1 MLFYVG
7 KRIVYGLI
15 AIWLISILSFII
27 IQLPPGDYVSSY
39 IANLAAQGSSLD
51 QAEAENLRIFYGL
64 DRPWHVQYGKW
75 ALRILTG
82 DLGYS
87 FEWEKPVMDVLGSR
101 LLMTI
106 LLALFA
112 LLFTWVFAIPIGI
125 YSAVN
130 KYSIGDYTATFF
142 GFLGLAIPDFLI
154 ALLAMWFGYS
164 LFGWSVGGLF
174 SPEYGTAPWSI
185 AKFIDLMKHLWVP
198 VLILGTAGMASM
210 IRVVRANLL
219 DELSKPYVVTARAKG
234 ISEWRLIVKY
244 PFRLTLNPVISMS
257 AYLLPYLISGS
268 VIVSVVLS
276 LPTLGPTLLKSLLS
290 QDTFLAGGIIFL
302 IGSTTILGTLIS
314 DLLLLWVDPRI
325 RFEGR

>member
-1 MLFYVG
+1 MAIYIG
-7 KRIVYGLI
+7 KRVLYGFI
-15 AIWLISILSFII
+15 AIWIISILSFII

-39 IANLAAQGSSLD
+39 IANLAMQGSSLD

-64 DRPWHVQYGKW
+64 DKPWHIQYLKW
-75 ALRILTG
+75 AGRIVTG

-87 FEWEKPVMDVLGSR
+87 FEWEKPVMSVIQGRIL
-101 LLMTI
+101 TTV

-112 LLFTWVFAIPIGI
+112 LVFTWLFAIPIGI

-130 KYSIGDYTATFF
+130 KYSVGDYLATFL

-154 ALLAMWFGYS
+154 ALVAMWFGYS
-164 LFGWSVGGLF
+164 LFGWSVGGHF
-174 SPEYGTAPWSI
+174 SPEFGTAPWSI

-198 VLILGTAGMASM
+198 VIILGTAGMAAM

-234 ISEWRLIVKY
+234 ISEWKLILKY
-244 PFRLTLNPVISMS
+244 PVRMALNPVISMS

-290 QDTFLAGGIIFL
+290 QDSYLAGGIIFL
-302 IGSTTILGTLIS
+302 IGIFTILGTLIS
-314 DLLLLWVDPRI
+314 DLLLLWIDPRI
-325 RFEGR
+325 KFEAR

>member
-1 MLFYVG
+1 MAIYIG
-7 KRIVYGLI
+7 KRVLYGFI
-15 AIWLISILSFII
+15 AIWIISILSFII

-39 IANLAAQGSSLD
+39 IANLAMQGSSLD

-64 DRPWHVQYGKW
+64 DKPWHIQYLKW
-75 ALRILTG
+75 AARIVTG

-87 FEWEKPVMDVLGSR
+87 FEWEKPVMSVIQGRIL
-101 LLMTI
+101 TTV

-112 LLFTWVFAIPIGI
+112 LVFTWVFAIPIGI

-130 KYSIGDYTATFF
+130 KYSVGDYLATFL

-154 ALLAMWFGYS
+154 ALVAMWFGYS

-174 SPEYGTAPWSI
+174 SPEFGTAPWSI

-198 VLILGTAGMASM
+198 VIILGTAGMAAM

-234 ISEWRLIVKY
+234 ISEWKLILKY
-244 PFRLTLNPVISMS
+244 PVRMALNPVISMS

-290 QDTFLAGGIIFL
+290 QDSYLAGGIIFL
-302 IGSTTILGTLIS
+302 IGIFTILGTLIS
-314 DLLLLWVDPRI
+314 DLLLLWIDPRI
-325 RFEGR
+325 KFEAR

>member
-1 MLFYVG
+1 MALYIG
-7 KRIVYGLI
+7 KRVLYGFI
-15 AIWLISILSFII
+15 AIWIISILSFII

-64 DRPWHVQYGKW
+64 DKPWHIQYLKW
-75 ALRILTG
+75 ASRIVTG

-87 FEWEKPVMDVLGSR
+87 FEWEKPVMSVIQGRIL
-101 LLMTI
+101 TTV

-112 LLFTWVFAIPIGI
+112 LVFTWLFAIPIGI
-125 YSAVN
+125 YSAVH
-130 KYSIGDYTATFF
+130 KYSIGDYLATFL

-154 ALLAMWFGYS
+154 ALIAMWFGYS
-164 LFGWSVGGLF
+164 IFGWSVGGLF
-174 SPEYGTAPWSI
+174 SPEFGTAPWSI
-185 AKFIDLMKHLWVP
+185 AKFLDLMKHLWVP
-198 VLILGTAGMASM
+198 VIILGTAGMAAM

-234 ISEWRLIVKY
+234 ISEWKLIMKY
-244 PFRLTLNPVISMS
+244 PVRMALNPVISMS

-290 QDTFLAGGIIFL
+290 QDSYLAGGIIFL
-302 IGSTTILGTLIS
+302 IGIFTILGTLIS
-314 DLLLLWVDPRI
+314 DLLLLWIDPRI
-325 RFEGR
+325 KFEAR